1 MKKTWQRVVSS
12 ALALSMMASV
22 VPPAALAVSG
32 SISIGSDISSST
44 EEKLSG
50 DGQLV
55 ITNGFPDISHAS
67 SVMDSSVYYGT
78 NWSYDQSSS
87 TLTLLNNEEA
97 PWVFKDLDCNLVVGT
112 NESRAWVTGGLF
124 SGNVQVVNGSIDGV
138 FLSKFT
144 NQPGNDCSSGYMVF
158 RNAPSGVNYSLVSTS
173 DSNLN
178 NVRVGL
184 DPDYTLSCY
193 SDSVYIT
200 SGINH
205 YFMLMGLTKDALYDI
220 NGYSLDL
227 HENTADESEK
237 SDSFFGSFLSST
249 LVDVLK
255 DGNGNKVAKVYY
267 LSASAASAF
276 SDGALNEELFF
287 VFPLDDASREYELNA
302 QLYSDPHGVE
312 IVNGYPDLSRA
323 TRQEGSVY
331 YGTGWSYDTSS
342 QTLYLTENTQ
352 DSHGIT
358 EEVVLGSKDSP
369 MLCKVVVGTS
379 DAPFYVN
386 GGYFA
391 NDVTLVNGQIY
402 RGVFD
407 ESAHFTNSI
416 DKEDPEGQSVGYCV
430 FVNEPTDDVVKYSK
444 ITTNDAALAAKMETC
459 MNPAYT
465 ADYMLPGGTV
475 FGSAGAMHMFAIFG
489 LDKDDL
495 TDINGQE
502 LKLVPSEAN
511 EQLLSCNLTDD
522 SGNYG
527 AVMFAPAEMAS
538 SAFGVDR
545 DLFLIVP
552 MDDEARTFELNQRTP
567 IEDPTKLPKDEND
580 NIVVKPSQT
589 IQLPADSD
597 KIEKEVQNAG
607 TIASGNFSSVTGG
620 TIAGGTIEEA
630 KNVQTISGGTVAHVA
645 GVQEITGGVIGAESD
660 IPESILEAKKPA
672 VLKLVDEQGEALLDA
687 SVNNVIVPQ
696 GGTLSM
702 ENSIAADDVQPV
714 AYIFDG
720 TNVTVRYTGSRKF
733 ERWTVDGIDAS
744 DVDFHGETAS
754 FSLDNVAGQTVT
766 FAAHTT
772 EATPVEVTY
781 TIKVEDGLING
792 KTSATVKA
800 GDTVSLTAGE
810 APDGMTFQYWDIPTE
825 LLQALIGQDSTFDNK
840 VKDLSFTMPDLS
852 AVEDKN
858 FTIRAAFV
866 NTEIA
871 EDPAPGSAVLSTATA
886 VVAGGTA
893 ATVLGWQLYNVGAE
907 LYLKAILP
915 EGAAIPANR
924 QELALLLWQNAG
936 KPDVTAAPYADV
948 ADAESDIQKATRWAV
963 SNGLLDAKGNDSFA
977 PTEKV
982 SKWTVIQS
990 WKKAQKLSA
999 Q

>member
-44 EEKLSG
+44 EEKLPG

-78 NWSYDQSSS
+78 
-87 TLTLLNNEEA
+87 
-97 PWVFKDLDCNLVVGT
+97 
-112 NESRAWVTGGLF
+112 
-124 SGNVQVVNGSIDGV
+124 
-138 FLSKFT
+138 
-144 NQPGNDCSSGYMVF
+144 
-158 RNAPSGVNYSLVSTS
+158 
-173 DSNLN
+173 
-178 NVRVGL
+178 
-184 DPDYTLSCY
+184 
-193 SDSVYIT
+193 
-200 SGINH
+200 
-205 YFMLMGLTKDALYDI
+205 
-220 NGYSLDL
+220 
-227 HENTADESEK
+227 
-237 SDSFFGSFLSST
+237 
-249 LVDVLK
+249 
-255 DGNGNKVAKVYY
+255 
-267 LSASAASAF
+267 
-276 SDGALNEELFF
+276 
-287 VFPLDDASREYELNA
+287 
-302 QLYSDPHGVE
+302 
-312 IVNGYPDLSRA
+312 
-323 TRQEGSVY
+323 
-331 YGTGWSYDTSS
+331 GWSYDTSS

-352 DSHGIT
+352 DSHGDR
-358 EEVVLGSKDSP
+358 EDVVLGSKDSP

-402 RGVFD
+402 RGVFY
-407 ESAHFTNSI
+407 ESAHFTNLI

-430 FVNEPTDDVVKYSK
+430 FANEPTYDVVKYSK

-459 MNPAYT
+459 LNPRYG
-465 ADYMLPGGTV
+465 ADYALSGGTV
-475 FGSAGAMHMFAIFG
+475 FGSAGTLHMFAIFG

-597 KIEKEVQNAG
+597 KIEEEVQNAG

-630 KNVQTISGGTVAHVA
+630 KNVQTISGGTVAYVA

-660 IPESILEAKKPA
+660 IPENILEAKKPA
-672 VLKLVDEQGEALLDA
+672 VLKLVDEQGDALLDA
-687 SVNNVIVPQ
+687 SVNNIIVPQ
-696 GGTLSM
+696 GGAAVATLSM

-744 DVDFHGETAS
+744 AVDFHGETAS

-792 KTSATVKA
+792 KTAATVKA
-800 GDTVSLTAGE
+800 GDTVILTAGE

-852 AVEDKN
+852 AVEDKT

-893 ATVLGWQLYNVGAE
+893 ATVLGWQFYNVGAE